1 MVHHIGADRV
11 VLVHG
16 ERDFQFRSHAV
27 DAGDED
33 RVAHS
38 GELYSKQ
45 ASEAADFAEH
55 SSRGRGM
62 RLPNE
67 RLDPAL
73 ELVAKID
80 INPGARVS
88 LFSCHVERSRDISY
102 YFRNNDRLNSFVSRL
117 SRRFPRGA
125 TVHVARP
132 TRSIPRLRSE

>member
-11 VLVHG
+11 VLVHR

-55 SSRGRGM
+55 VRSM
-62 RLPNE
+62 RLSNE
-67 RLDPAL
+67 RLDPTL
-73 ELVAKID
+73 ELVAKIGID
-80 INPGARVS
+80 PGARVG

>member
-45 ASEAADFAEH
+45 TAEAADLAEH
-55 SSRGRGM
+55 LRSM
-62 RLPNE
+62 RLPDE

>member
-33 RVAHS
+33 RVAHAR
-38 GELYSKQ
+38 ELYSKQ
-45 ASEAADFAEH
+45 ASEAADLAEH
-55 SSRGRGM
+55 LRSM
-62 RLPNE
+62 RLPDE

-73 ELVAKID
+73 ELVAEID

-88 LFSCHVERSRDISY
+88 LLSYDVERSRALAYS
-102 YFRNNDRLNSFVSRL
+102 FRNN
-117 SRRFPRGA
+117 
-125 TVHVARP
+125 
-132 TRSIPRLRSE
+132 E

>member
-38 GELYSKQ
+38 RELYSKQ
-45 ASEAADFAEH
+45 ASEAADLAEH
-55 SSRGRGM
+55 LRSM
-62 RLPNE
+62 RLPDE

-80 INPGARVS
+80 INPGARVII
-88 LFSCHVERSRDISY
+88 FSYHVERSRDISHL
-102 YFRNNDRLNSFVSRL
+102 FRNN
-117 SRRFPRGA
+117 
-125 TVHVARP
+125 
-132 TRSIPRLRSE
+132 